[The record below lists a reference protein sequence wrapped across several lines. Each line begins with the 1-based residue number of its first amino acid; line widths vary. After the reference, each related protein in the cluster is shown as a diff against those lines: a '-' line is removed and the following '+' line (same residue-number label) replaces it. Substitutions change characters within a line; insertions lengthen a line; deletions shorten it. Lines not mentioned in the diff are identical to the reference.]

1 MTTSKQASR
10 LGRWLAV
17 GCLTVA
23 GALFGALPL
32 QAADLPP
39 AQQQAERQQTQP
51 GNNAPVW
58 REVRQDKA
66 HFTTNRGP
74 EAGVL
79 IQTGGDSWR
88 HLRNGPV
95 TTYGGWLLV
104 LVVSAILAFYK
115 IKGPLTNHDPL
126 TGKLIQR
133 FPRVERVIHW
143 MTAGSFLILG
153 LTGLAILFGKHVL
166 IPVLG
171 HSLFG
176 YLMVLGK
183 NLHNFIGPLFFV
195 STLAMIAVWARDNV
209 WQNIDALWIGKAGGL
224 LTGEHVPSG
233 RFNFG
238 EKTWFWI
245 GVTILGL
252 TVGVSGLVLDFPNFG
267 QVRADMQLANIVHAV
282 AAIVMLLLSFGHIY
296 MGTIGVHGAYDSMK
310 TGYVDETWA
319 REHHEHWFNDVK
331 AGKSGHPQ
339 G

>member
-1 MTTSKQASR
+1 MTTSKLSTR
-10 LGRWLAV
+10 LGRWLAA
-17 GCLTVA
+17 GCLVLA
-23 GALFGALPL
+23 SAMPL
-32 QAADLPP
+32 QASDAPP

-51 GNNAPVW
+51 GNNAPMW
-58 REVRQDKA
+58 REVRQDKE

-104 LVVSAILAFYK
+104 LVVAAILAFYK
-115 IKGPLTNHDPL
+115 VKGPLTNHDPL

-133 FPRVERVIHW
+133 FPRVERVVHW
-143 MTAGSFLILG
+143 ITAGSFLVLAV
-153 LTGLAILFGKHVL
+153 TGLAILFGKHVL

-183 NLHNFIGPLFFV
+183 NVHNFIGPLFFI
-195 STLAMIAVWARDNV
+195 STLAMIAFWARDNV
-209 WQNIDALWIGKAGGL
+209 WQNIDALWISKAGGL

-245 GVTILGL
+245 GVAILGM
-252 TVGVSGLVLDFPNFG
+252 TVSVSGLVLDFPNFG
-267 QVRADMQLANIVHAV
+267 QTRADMQLANIVHAV
-282 AAIVMLLLSFGHIY
+282 AAVFMLLLSFGHIY
-296 MGTIGVHGAYDSMK
+296 MGTIGVHGAYASMK

-319 REHHEHWFNDVK
+319 REHHEQWFNDIK

>member
-1 MTTSKQASR
+1 MTTSKLSPR

-17 GCLTVA
+17 GCL
-23 GALFGALPL
+23 ALASAMPL
-32 QAADLPP
+32 QAADVPP

-51 GNNAPVW
+51 GNNAPMW
-58 REVRQDKA
+58 REVRQDKE

-104 LVVSAILAFYK
+104 LVVAAILAFYK

-143 MTAGSFLILG
+143 ATAGSFLILG

-166 IPVLG
+166 IPVMG

-183 NLHNFIGPLFFV
+183 NVHNFIGPLFFI

-209 WQNIDALWIGKAGGL
+209 WQNIDAQWISKAGGL
-224 LTGEHVPSG
+224 LSGEHVPSG

-252 TVGVSGLVLDFPNFG
+252 TVSVSGLVLDFPNFG
-267 QVRADMQLANIVHAV
+267 QARADMQLANIVHAV

-319 REHHEHWFNDVK
+319 REHHEEWFKDVK

>member
-1 MTTSKQASR
+1 MTTSKLATR

-17 GCLTVA
+17 GCLALA
-23 GALFGALPL
+23 GTMPL
-32 QAADLPP
+32 HAADAPP

-51 GNNAPVW
+51 GNNAPMW
-58 REVRQDKA
+58 REVRQDKE

-104 LVVSAILAFYK
+104 LVASAILAFYK
-115 IKGPLTNHDPL
+115 LKGPLTNHDPL

-143 MTAGSFLILG
+143 ATAGSFVILG

-183 NLHNFIGPLFFV
+183 NVHNFIGPLFFV
-195 STLAMIAVWARDNV
+195 STLAMIAIWARDNV

-245 GVTILGL
+245 GVTVLGL
-252 TVGVSGLVLDFPNFG
+252 TVAVSGLVLDFPNFG

-296 MGTIGVHGAYDSMK
+296 MGTIGVQGAYDSMK

>member
-1 MTTSKQASR
+1 MTTSNWASC
-10 LGRWLAV
+10 LGRWLVAT
-17 GCLTVA
+17 CLLLA
-23 GALFGALPL
+23 WCLPL
-32 QAADLPP
+32 QAADNPGP
-39 AQQQAERQQTQP
+39 AQQQAERQQSQP

-79 IQTGGDSWR
+79 IQSSGNSWR

-95 TTYGGWLLV
+95 TLYGGWLVV
-104 LVVSAILAFYK
+104 LVASAILIFYK

-133 FPRVERVIHW
+133 FPRYERVVHW
-143 MTAGSFLILG
+143 LTAGSFLVLA

-166 IPVLG
+166 VPVIG

-183 NLHNFIGPLFFV
+183 NVHNFIGPLFAA
-195 STLAMIAVWARDNV
+195 STLAMIVVWARDNV
-209 WQNIDALWIGKAGGL
+209 WHNIDVLWIRKAGGL

-245 GVTILGL
+245 GVTVLGL
-252 TVGVSGLVLDFPNFG
+252 SVSASGFVLDFPNFG
-267 QVRADMQLANIVHAV
+267 QGRSDMQLANLLHAV
-282 AAIVMLLLSFGHIY
+282 GAIAMLLLAFGHIY
-296 MGTIGVHGAYDSMK
+296 MGTIGVHGALASMK

-319 REHHEHWFNDVK
+319 REHHEEWFNDIK

>member
-1 MTTSKQASR
+1 MTTSTLRSG
-10 LGRWLAV
+10 LGRLLVA
-17 GCLTVA
+17 GCLLLA
-23 GALFGALPL
+23 GSLPL
-32 QAADLPP
+32 AAADNPTP
-39 AQQQAERQQTQP
+39 AQQQVERQQTQP

-58 REVRQDKA
+58 REVRSGESF
-66 HFTTNRGP
+66 FTTNRGP

-79 IQTGGDSWR
+79 IQSEGNTWR

-95 TTYGGWLLV
+95 TLYGGWLVLLV
-104 LVVSAILAFYK
+104 AAAILAFYK

-133 FPRVERVIHW
+133 FPRYERVIHW
-143 MTAGSFLILG
+143 ITAGTFLILAV
-153 LTGLAILFGKHVL
+153 TGLAMLFGKHVL
-166 IPVLG
+166 IPVIG

-183 NLHNFIGPLFFV
+183 NVHNFIGPLFAA
-195 STLAMIAVWARDNV
+195 STVAMIVIWARDNV
-209 WQNIDALWIGKAGGL
+209 WQNIDAQWISKAGGL
-224 LTGEHVPSG
+224 VTGEHVPSG

-238 EKTWFWI
+238 EKTWFWF

-252 TVGVSGLVLDFPNFG
+252 TVAISGMVMNFPNFG
-267 QVRADMQLANIVHAV
+267 QTRADMQLANIVHSVSA
-282 AAIVMLLLSFGHIY
+282 MLMLVLAFGHIY
-296 MGTIGVHGAYDSMK
+296 MGTIGVKGAYGSMK

-319 REHHEHWFNDVK
+319 REHHEQWYKDVK

>member
-1 MTTSKQASR
+1 MTTSKLACR

-17 GCLTVA
+17 GCLVLA
-23 GALFGALPL
+23 GAGPL

-39 AQQQAERQQTQP
+39 AQQQAERQQVQP
-51 GNNAPVW
+51 GNNAPMW

-66 HFTTNRGP
+66 HFTNNPGN

-95 TTYGGWLLV
+95 TFYGGWLLV
-104 LVVSAILAFYK
+104 LVVAAILLFYK

-153 LTGLAILFGKHVL
+153 ITGLAILFGKHVL
-166 IPVLG
+166 IPVMG

-176 YLMVLGK
+176 YLMVVGK
-183 NLHNFIGPLFFV
+183 NVHNFVGPLFFV

-252 TVGVSGLVLDFPNFG
+252 TVAVSGLVLDFPNFG
-267 QVRADMQLANIVHAV
+267 QGRADMQLANIVHAV
-282 AAIVMLLLSFGHIY
+282 AAIAMLVLSFGHIY
-296 MGTIGVHGAYDSMK
+296 MGTIGVHGAYASMK

-319 REHHEHWFNDVK
+319 REHHEEWYNDVK

>member
-1 MTTSKQASR
+1 MTTSNFAFL
-10 LGRWLAV
+10 LGRWLIAA
-17 GCLTVA
+17 CLMLA
-23 GALFGALPL
+23 WSLPL
-32 QAADLPP
+32 RAADNLTP

-51 GNNAPVW
+51 GNNAPMW
-58 REVRQDKA
+58 REVRQDKE

-79 IQTGGDSWR
+79 IQTGGDAWR
-88 HLRNGPV
+88 HLRNGPL
-95 TTYGGWLLV
+95 TLYGGWLLV
-104 LVVSAILAFYK
+104 LVVAAILAFYK

-133 FPRVERVIHW
+133 FPRYERVVHW
-143 MTAGSFLILG
+143 ITAGSFLVLA

-166 IPVLG
+166 MPIIG

-183 NLHNFIGPLFFV
+183 NVHNFIGPLFVV
-195 STLAMIAVWARDNV
+195 SMLAMIVVWARDNV

-245 GVTILGL
+245 GVTVLGL
-252 TVGVSGLVLDFPNFG
+252 TVAVSGLVLDFPNFG
-267 QVRADMQLANIVHAV
+267 QVRADMQLANLVHAS
-282 AAIVMLLLSFGHIY
+282 AAIIMLVLSFGHIY
-296 MGTIGVHGAYDSMK
+296 MGTIGVHGAFKSME

-319 REHHEHWFNDVK
+319 REHHEEWYKDVK

>member
-1 MTTSKQASR
+1 MTTSNFYSR
-10 LGRWLAV
+10 LGRWLIAA
-17 GCLTVA
+17 CLMLA
-23 GALFGALPL
+23 WGLPL
-32 QAADLPP
+32 QAADTLPP
-39 AQQQAERQQTQP
+39 AQQQAERQQSQP
-51 GNNAPVW
+51 GNNAPMW
-58 REVRQDKA
+58 REVRQDKE

-79 IQTGGDSWR
+79 IQTGGDAWR

-95 TTYGGWLLV
+95 TLYGGWLV
-104 LVVSAILAFYK
+104 LAVAAAILLFYK

-126 TGKLIQR
+126 TGRLIQR
-133 FPRVERVIHW
+133 FPRYERVIHW
-143 MTAGSFLILG
+143 ITAGTFVVLAV
-153 LTGLAILFGKHVL
+153 TGLAILFGKHVL
-166 IPVLG
+166 MPIIG

-183 NLHNFIGPLFFV
+183 NVHNFIGPLFAA
-195 STLAMIAVWARDNV
+195 STLAMIVIWARDNV
-209 WQNIDALWIGKAGGL
+209 WQNIDALWISKAGGL
-224 LTGEHVPSG
+224 LSGEHVPSG

-252 TVGVSGLVLDFPNFG
+252 TVAVSGLVMDFPNFG
-267 QVRADMQLANIVHAV
+267 QGRADMQLANIVHAV
-282 AAIVMLLLSFGHIY
+282 AAIVMLILSFGHIY
-296 MGTIGVHGAYDSMK
+296 MGTIGVHGALDSMK